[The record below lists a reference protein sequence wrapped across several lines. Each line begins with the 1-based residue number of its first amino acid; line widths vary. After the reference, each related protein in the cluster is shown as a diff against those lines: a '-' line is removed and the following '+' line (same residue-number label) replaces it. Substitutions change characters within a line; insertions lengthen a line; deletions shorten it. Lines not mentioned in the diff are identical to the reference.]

1 MIVTKKENEPY
12 KIQKSLIIDHD
23 LAEEVRQQAEAKN
36 MSWSQLASDCIL
48 KGVIKNREH
57 LRKEK

>member
-23 LAEEVRQQAEAKN
+23 LAQELKQQADVRN
-36 MSWSQLASDCIL
+36 LSWSQLACEYIL
-48 KGVIKNREH
+48 KGILKNRDQ
-57 LRKEK
+57 LRKDR